1 LLLFSKKKPFLAF
14 PSKNPHFTPMIPY
27 LACMITVA
35 SVAHLPPRIL
45 PVIQHIEGGRV
56 GLVHPD
62 TDGTSDLGV
71 MQVNTIWI
79 PAIASRARLTPAVT
93 EHKLISD
100 PCFNIAA
107 AAVIL
112 RVYLRQ
118 TGGALLPAIG
128 DYHSHT
134 LLLNRAYTLKAEAAA
149 RRLFGP

>member
-1 LLLFSKKKPFLAF
+1 
-14 PSKNPHFTPMIPY
+14 MIPY

-45 PVIQHIEGGRV
+45 PVIQHLEGGTAGMVR
-56 GLVHPD
+56 PD
-62 TDGTSDLGV
+62 DNGTADLGV

-79 PAIASRARLTPAVT
+79 PAIAARAHLSETVT
-93 EHKLISD
+93 TDKLVRD

-107 AAVIL
+107 AALIL
-112 RVYLRQ
+112 RGYLAE
-118 TGGALLPAIG
+118 THGALLPAIG

-134 LLLNRAYTLKAEAAA
+134 KLLNKAYTLQAEAAA